1 MSKYIPSPLKYVRDQ
16 VELYEKSGGT
26 EGATMQD
33 LPVVIITHKG
43 WKTDAVRKT
52 PLMTVKDGP
61 NYVLIASQGGAPK
74 HPLWYHNFKANP
86 NVKLQDGSILTNMKV
101 EEIENPKERQRLWDL
116 SVEAYPPFHDY
127 QQNTDRVIPV
137 FLASPNQ

>member
-16 VELYEKSGGT
+16 VELYEKSEGT
-26 EGATMQD
+26 EGTKMQG
-33 LPVVIITHKG
+33 LPVVIITHHG
-43 WKTDAVRKT
+43 WKTGAIRKT

-86 NVKLQDGSILTNMKV
+86 EVEIQDGASILSMTV
-101 EEIENPKERQRLWDL
+101 DEINEPKERQRLWDL
-116 SVEAYPPFHDY
+116 SVEAYPPYQEY
-127 QQNTDRVIPV
+127 QQKTDRVIPV
-137 FLASPNQ
+137 FLASPNR

>member
-16 VELYEKSGGT
+16 VELYETSGGT
-26 EGATMQD
+26 EGTTMQG
-33 LPVVIITHKG
+33 LPVVIVTHKG
-43 WKTDAVRKT
+43 WKTDAIRKT

-86 NVKLQDGSILTNMKV
+86 EVEIQDETSVISMTV
-101 EEIENPKERQRLWDL
+101 EEIEDPMERKRLWDL
-116 SVEAYPPFHDY
+116 SAEAYPPYDEY
-127 QQNTDRVIPV
+127 QQKTNRLIPV
-137 FLASPNQ
+137 FLATPNH

>member
-16 VELYEKSGGT
+16 VELYETSGGT
-26 EGATMQD
+26 EGTTMQG
-33 LPVVIITHKG
+33 LPVVIVTHRG
-43 WKTDAVRKT
+43 WKTDAIRKT

-86 NVKLQDGSILTNMKV
+86 EVEIQDGPSVIPMTV
-101 EEIENPKERQRLWDL
+101 EEIENPMERKRLWDL
-116 SVEAYPPFHDY
+116 SVEAYPPYDEY
-127 QQNTDRVIPV
+127 QQKTDRLIPV
-137 FLASPNQ
+137 FLATPNQ

>member
-16 VELYEKSGGT
+16 VELYERSNGT

-43 WKTDAVRKT
+43 CKTDAIRKT
-52 PLMTVKDGP
+52 PLMTIKDGP

-74 HPLWYHNFKANP
+74 HPFWYHNFKANP

>member
-16 VELYEKSGGT
+16 VELYETSGGT
-26 EGATMQD
+26 EGTTMQG
-33 LPVVIITHKG
+33 LPVVIVTHKG
-43 WKTDAVRKT
+43 WKTDAIRKT

-86 NVKLQDGSILTNMKV
+86 EVEIQDGPTLISMKV
-101 EEIENPKERQRLWDL
+101 EEIEDPIERERLWAL
-116 SVEAYPPFHDY
+116 SVEAYPPYDEY
-127 QQNTDRVIPV
+127 QQKTDRLIPV
-137 FLASPNQ
+137 FLATPN

>member
-16 VELYEKSGGT
+16 VELYERSGGT
-26 EGATMQD
+26 EGTTMQG
-33 LPVVIITHKG
+33 LPVVIITHTG

-52 PLMTVKDGP
+52 PLMTVKDGQ

-86 NVKLQDGSILTNMKV
+86 EVEIQDGDSIISMTVV
-101 EEIENPKERQRLWDL
+101 EINDSKERQRLWDL
-116 SVEAYPPFHDY
+116 SVEAYPPYHEY
-127 QQNTDRVIPV
+127 QQKTDRVIPV
-137 FLASPNQ
+137 FLASPSK

>member
-26 EGATMQD
+26 EGTKMQG
-33 LPVVIITHKG
+33 LPVVIIAHHG
-43 WKTDAVRKT
+43 WKTGAIRKT

-86 NVKLQDGSILTNMKV
+86 EVEIQDGASILSMTV
-101 EEIENPKERQRLWDL
+101 DEINEPKERQRLWDL
-116 SVEAYPPFHDY
+116 SVEAYPPYQEY
-127 QQNTDRVIPV
+127 QQKTDRVIPV
-137 FLASPNQ
+137 FLASPNR